1 MAIILGI
8 RLDNM
13 SQSELM
19 EKISSFV
26 NDSKQHYVVTPNPE
40 IILTAHE
47 DEEFFYVLNSASL
60 SLPDGF
66 GLIIAAYIF
75 GEKLQRITG
84 SDTTPAVLKMA
95 EEQGIKV
102 MVLNREDG
110 LSKAEEIASTLKD
123 KFPNLNY
130 QVLDIKRD
138 INLNEQTIS
147 IINDF
152 KPQILFNT
160 LGFPYQEKLMYH
172 NLAKLPSVK
181 VAFGIG
187 GSFDYLSGR
196 IDRGP
201 KILRHLGLE
210 WFWRLINAGRFQDS
224 QKRIRR
230 IFRATFV
237 FMGKVIKTRFIN
249 PLFYRPNV
257 AIFLYRQTSVG
268 PEVLIV
274 QRRDDNNHWQLPQ
287 GGTDGQSLSE
297 AGARETREELGTDKF
312 VIKAVFKNVHR
323 YKFNNNGRLI
333 TEDLKG
339 YKFEHKGQS
348 QGLFIAEFTGQDEDI
363 KTNFWDHNGHRW
375 VSVDKLPSEV
385 HPYRQTGAIKFLEK
399 FKTLK
404 NLKL

>member
-8 RLDNM
+8 RLDNL
-13 SQSELM
+13 SRAELM
-19 EKISSFV
+19 DKISSFV
-26 NDSKQHYVVTPNPE
+26 NGSEQHYVVTPNPE
-40 IILTAHE
+40 IILAAHQ

-66 GLIIAAYIF
+66 GLIIAAHIF
-75 GEKLQRITG
+75 GEKLTRLTG
-84 SDTTPAVLKMA
+84 SDMTPAVLKMA

-110 LSKAEEIASTLKD
+110 LSKAEEITTTLKN

-130 QVLDIKRD
+130 RVLDIKRD
-138 INLNEQTIS
+138 VNLDENIILKINEYEP
-147 IINDF
+147 
-152 KPQILFNT
+152 KILFNT

-172 NLAKLPSVK
+172 NLKKLPSVK
-181 VAFGIG
+181 VAFGVG

-196 IDRGP
+196 ISRGP
-201 KILRHLGLE
+201 KILRRLGLE
-210 WFWRLINAGRFQDS
+210 WFWRLINAGKFPNS
-224 QKRIRR
+224 KKRVGR

-237 FMGKVIKTRFIN
+237 FMAKVIKNRFVN
-249 PLFYRPNV
+249 PLCYRPNV
-257 AIFLYRQTSVG
+257 AIFLYRQTIDG

-274 QRRDDNNHWQLPQ
+274 QRRDDSDHWQLPQ

-297 AGARETREELGTDKF
+297 AGAREAREELGTDKF
-312 VIKAVFKNVHR
+312 VMKAVFKNVHR
-323 YKFNNNGRLI
+323 YKFYNQSRAI
-333 TEDLKG
+333 TNDLKG

-363 KTNFWDHNGHRW
+363 KTNFWDHVGHRW
-375 VSVDKLPSEV
+375 VKVDDLVNSV

-404 NLKL
+404 IN

>member
-13 SQSELM
+13 SQAELM

-26 NDSKQHYVVTPNPE
+26 SGSTQHYVVTPNPE
-40 IILTAHE
+40 IILAAHD
-47 DEEFFYVLNSASL
+47 DEEFFHVLNSASI

-66 GLIIAAYIF
+66 GLIIASYIF
-75 GEKLQRITG
+75 GEKLTRLTG
-84 SDTTPAVLKMA
+84 SDTTPLVLKMA
-95 EEQGIKV
+95 EEQEVKV
-102 MVLNREDG
+102 MILNREDG
-110 LSKAEEIASTLKD
+110 LSRAEEIGEVLKK

-130 QVLDIKRD
+130 QVLDIKKD
-138 INLNEQTIS
+138 VNLDEKTIS
-147 IINDF
+147 AINSYAP
-152 KPQILFNT
+152 KILFNT
-160 LGFPYQEKLMYH
+160 LGFPHQEKLMYH
-172 NLAKLPSVK
+172 NLAKLPSVR
-181 VAFGIG
+181 VAFGVG

-196 IDRGP
+196 ISRGP
-201 KILRHLGLE
+201 KILRLIGLE
-210 WFWRLINAGRFQDS
+210 WFWRLINASRFKDS
-224 QKRIRR
+224 KKRIKR

-257 AIFLYRQTSVG
+257 AIFLYRQTNNG

-274 QRRDDNNHWQLPQ
+274 QRRDDSNHWQLPQ
-287 GGTDGQSLSE
+287 GGTDGESLEE

-375 VSVDKLPSEV
+375 VLVDKLPNEV
-385 HPYRQTGAIKFLEK
+385 HPYRQTGARKFLEK

-404 NLKL
+404 IN